1 MRYLGDCF
9 SQIPNLKLLVRC
21 SDFLGLDMPSLKLI
35 SNKITQASTMRLRGA
50 KNMGDVVISFQSSL
64 CRVQELQ
71 SRSNQWCMEYDPGRP
86 RVTWLRVKPLCS
98 SKEVAGMAWV

>member
-21 SDFLGLDMPSLKLI
+21 SDFPGLDMPPLKLI

-86 RVTWLRVKPLCS
+86 KVTWLRVKPLCS

>member
-1 MRYLGDCF
+1 MQYPGDYF

-21 SDFLGLDMPSLKLI
+21 SGLPGLDMPPLKLI